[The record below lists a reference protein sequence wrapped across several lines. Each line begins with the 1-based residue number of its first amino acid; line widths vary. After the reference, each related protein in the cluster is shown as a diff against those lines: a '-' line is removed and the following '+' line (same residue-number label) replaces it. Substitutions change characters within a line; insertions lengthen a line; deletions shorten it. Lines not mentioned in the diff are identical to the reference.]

1 MALIKLSKIARI
13 AAAATVAVA
22 LSGCGF
28 DGVELNGK
36 IFDAVGLNTG
46 STQPTVPKLKE
57 RAPLVVP
64 PGLEALP
71 EPGSGK
77 AAVAE
82 LPVQDHDAIK
92 NLSKNELERQQAEY
106 CDKHYR
112 LAKAHGDESADSI
125 KGPLGPCRGSVLTAI
140 GNINKP
146 AEADEE

>member
-1 MALIKLSKIARI
+1 MAL
-13 AAAATVAVA
+13 A
-22 LSGCGF
+22 LSACGY

-46 STQPTVPKLKE
+46 STQTAVPKLKE
-57 RAPLVVP
+57 RAPLIVP
-64 PGLEALP
+64 PGLQALP

-82 LPVQDHDAIK
+82 LPVQDYDAKK
-92 NLSKNELERQQAEY
+92 NLSQAEKERQQAEY

-125 KGPLGPCRGSVLTAI
+125 QGPLGPCRGSILSAI
-140 GNINKP
+140 GSINKP
-146 AEADEE
+146 AADEE